1 MGREDAEL
9 IPHTDL
15 ISKVISLH
23 INCLD
28 QSRLTDSVI
37 SERFRNIQ
45 SCDAYS
51 VRVHLHSFSSF
62 TKNPRNARGN
72 IHRRTGYH
80 LLSLRIVICNP
91 CQSFPSLSIVVP
103 LQAIIISSLFFYRRK
118 LVFSGFLQVKG
129 NFVQNNSKYRTEV
142 IF

>member
-15 ISKVISLH
+15 ISKVIYLH

-28 QSRLTDSVI
+28 QSLLTDSVI
-37 SERFRNIQ
+37 SERFRNTQ

-51 VRVHLHSFSSF
+51 VRVNLHLFSSF

-72 IHRRTGYH
+72 IHRKTGYH
-80 LLSLRIVICNP
+80 LLSSYYTACASSFVIRVNLVHP
-91 CQSFPSLSIVVP
+91 DPSLFLYKLLLSLRCFSIVE
-103 LQAIIISSLFFYRRK
+103 
-118 LVFSGFLQVKG
+118 
-129 NFVQNNSKYRTEV
+129 N
-142 IF
+142 